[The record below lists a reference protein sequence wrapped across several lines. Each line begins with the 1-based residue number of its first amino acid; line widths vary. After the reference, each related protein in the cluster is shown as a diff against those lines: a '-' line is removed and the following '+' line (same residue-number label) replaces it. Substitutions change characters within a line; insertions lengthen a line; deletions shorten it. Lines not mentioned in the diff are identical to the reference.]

1 MNIPYDLA
9 KPCKTVK
16 LAKSLNEIS
25 GIQSI
30 NSDTILCVDDERL
43 NIYKFDLRK
52 NKIVAEYGKGVA
64 GDAEDIVVIGKTAYI
79 LCAKKRAIYIHKN
92 YRTSM
97 AKPRIV
103 KLQLKK
109 RHDPE
114 GMCFSK
120 ENGTLLIA
128 CKGDPEPKSS
138 IRKVFIFDL
147 QKNKLLKKPFF
158 TIDSKE
164 LKAYQP
170 SKTFNPSGIA
180 IHPKTNDIY
189 LIGSKSLKLIIRLDA
204 KGRKILGEKDLKGEL
219 FNQPEGIS
227 FLENGD
233 LILASEAGK
242 KSKAKIFRLTEQEQ

>member
-1 MNIPYDLA
+1 MNIPYDFS
-9 KPCKTVK
+9 KPSKVVT

-30 NSDTILCVDDERL
+30 KNDTLLCVDDERL
-43 NIYKFDLRK
+43 NIYKFDLGK
-52 NKIVAEYGKGVA
+52 NKIVSEYGENVA

-79 LCAKKRAIYIHKN
+79 LCAKKRAIYIYNN
-92 YRTSM
+92 YQTSM
-97 AKPRIV
+97 ANPRTV

-109 RHDPE
+109 KHDPE

-138 IRKVFIFDL
+138 KRKVFAFDL
-147 QKNKLLKKPFF
+147 QKEKLIKKPFF
-158 TIDSKE
+158 TINSRK
-164 LKAYQP
+164 LNAYQ
-170 SKTFNPSGIA
+170 SGKTFNPSGIA

-189 LIGSKSLKLIIRLDA
+189 LISSKSLKLIIRLDTR
-204 KGRKILGEKDLKGEL
+204 GRKILGEKKLKGKL

-227 FLENGD
+227 FLKNGD
-233 LILASEAGK
+233 LVIASEAGK
-242 KSKAKIFRLTEQEQ
+242 KSKAKIFVTSHY

>member
-1 MNIPYDLA
+1 MNIHYDFSR
-9 KPCKTVK
+9 PCKIVK

-25 GIQSI
+25 GIQAI
-30 NSDTILCVDDERL
+30 KKAKLLCVDDERL
-43 NIYKFDLRK
+43 NIYEFDLGK
-52 NKIVAEYGKGVA
+52 GKIVAEYGKSVP
-64 GDAEDIVVIGKTAYI
+64 GDAEDIVVIDKTAYI
-79 LCAKKRAIYIHKN
+79 LCAKKRAIYIYKN

-97 AKPRIV
+97 ANPRIV

-128 CKGDPEPKSS
+128 CKGDIEPKSS
-138 IRKVFIFDL
+138 IRKVFAFDL

-158 TIDSKE
+158 TIDARE

-170 SKTFNPSGIA
+170 GKTFNPSGIA

-189 LIGSKSLKLIIRLDA
+189 MIGSKSLKLIIRLDA
-204 KGRKILGEKDLKGEL
+204 KGRKLLGEKELKDKL

-233 LILASEAGK
+233 LVLASEAGK
-242 KSKAKIFRLTEQEQ
+242 KSKAKIFRLTEEEQ